1 MAEQTSTE
9 TKTNEKN
16 ESMTDKKK
24 DAVSGNASRSV
35 GVLFKNMSTFR
46 LQRTNEKLV
55 HGFWTDN
62 MIPPEYIEATA
73 AVYFGS
79 QSDGFMTGT
88 EGTVTY
94 LMINGPGS
102 VILNWDNPYSGGN
115 SYSQSAPKGFDCI
128 HSGGGGNNANVT
140 FILEA
145 SSATTTVPNAK
156 KAESNNV
163 NDKNEPVTDEKADK
177 TESAGAARSVSVIFQ
192 NVTTSVLLRT
202 GAQLSHGEWTSNMM

>member
-35 GVLFKNMSTFR
+35 VVVFHNISTFR
-46 LQRTNEKLV
+46 LNRTNEELD
-55 HGFWTDN
+55 HGAWAVL
-62 MIPPEYIEATA
+62 PPEFIEANHHVT
-73 AVYFGS
+73 FGS
-79 QSDGFMTGT
+79 ESDGFMTGT
-88 EGTVTY
+88 QGTVTY
-94 LMINGPGS
+94 FIIDGPGS
-102 VILNWDNPYSGGN
+102 VLLRWDNPYSGGN